1 MILFK
6 KNGPIPASFSV
17 YFRLFNMLQFKLKKS
32 VDGVL
37 GIRTRG
43 GKMEGA
49 NESTELEWH
58 PEIMILNLVVGMQN
72 CTNYATHN
80 YTYTGLVVMGDEL
93 YSRGCGFEYQRR
105 ILDGH
110 DIFSHRF
117 VVKIVLFV

>member
-1 MILFK
+1 M
-6 KNGPIPASFSV
+6 
-17 YFRLFNMLQFKLKKS
+17 
-32 VDGVL
+32 L
-37 GIRTRG
+37 GIQTRG

>member
-1 MILFK
+1 
-6 KNGPIPASFSV
+6 
-17 YFRLFNMLQFKLKKS
+17 MLQFKLKKS

-93 YSRGCGFEYQRR
+93 YSRGCRFEYQRR

-117 VVKIVLFV
+117 VIKIVLFV